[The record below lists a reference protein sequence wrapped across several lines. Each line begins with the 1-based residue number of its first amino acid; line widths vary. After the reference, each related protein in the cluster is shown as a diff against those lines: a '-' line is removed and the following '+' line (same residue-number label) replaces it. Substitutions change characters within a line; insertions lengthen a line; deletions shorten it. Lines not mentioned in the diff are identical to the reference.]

1 MKRSL
6 IAFAFTFFL
15 IAPNTFAFDFGGM
28 MQQAA
33 PVTDAVVANSSVGSN
48 PLVKNLT
55 SSLGVTP
62 TQAIGG
68 SAALFGEAKKD
79 MKPADFKSLTSS
91 MPSISSLM
99 AAAPASTGTLTSQ
112 FAKLGMKPDMV
123 NKFTPFVLDYVKSG
137 TTPAMAQLVQA
148 ALQ

>member
-1 MKRSL
+1 MKRSFL
-6 IAFAFTFFL
+6 TFAFFL
-15 IAPNTFAFDFGGM
+15 SLVTPNAFAFDFGSLL
-28 MQQAA
+28 QQAA
-33 PVTDAVVANSSVGSN
+33 PVTDAVVANTSVGSN

-79 MKPADFKSLTSS
+79 MKPSDFQSLTSS
-91 MPSISSLM
+91 MPAIGSLM
-99 AAAPASTGTLTSQ
+99 SAAPTSSSPLTNQ
-112 FAKLGMKPDMV
+112 FSKLGMKPEMV
-123 NKFTPFVLDYVKSG
+123 TKFTPFLLEYVKSG
-137 TTPAMAQLVQA
+137 TTPEMAQLVQA

>member
-6 IAFAFTFFL
+6 ITFAFSL
-15 IAPNTFAFDFGGM
+15 SLLSSSAFAFDFGSM
-28 MQQAA
+28 FQQAS
-33 PVTDAVVANSSVGSN
+33 PITDAVVANTSVGKN

-79 MKPADFKSLTSS
+79 MKPSDFQSLTSS
-91 MPSISSLM
+91 MPAIGSLM
-99 AAAPASTGTLTSQ
+99 SAAPASSSPITDQ
-112 FAKLGMKPDMV
+112 FSKLGMKPDMV
-123 NKFTPFVLDYVKSG
+123 TKFTPFLLDYVKSG
-137 TTPAMAQLVQA
+137 TTPGMAQLVQA

>member
-6 IAFAFTFFL
+6 IALSFSLSL
-15 IAPNTFAFDFGGM
+15 ITPNAFAFDFGSLL
-28 MQQAA
+28 QQAA
-33 PVTDAVVANSSVGSN
+33 PITDAVVASTPVGAN

-79 MKPADFKSLTSS
+79 MKPADFQSLTSS
-91 MPSISSLM
+91 MPAIGSLM
-99 AAAPASTGTLTSQ
+99 SAAPASKAPVADQ
-112 FAKLGMKPDMV
+112 FSKLGMKPDMV
-123 NKFTPFVLDYVKSG
+123 TKFTPFLLDYVTKG
-137 TTPAMAQLVQA
+137 TTPGMAQLVQA

>member
-6 IAFAFTFFL
+6 IAFAFSLSL
-15 IAPNTFAFDFGGM
+15 IAPNAFAFDFGSLL
-28 MQQAA
+28 QQAA
-33 PVTDAVVANSSVGSN
+33 PVTDAVVANTSVGSN

-55 SSLGVTP
+55 TSLGVTP

-79 MKPADFKSLTSS
+79 MKPADFQSLTSS
-91 MPSISSLM
+91 IPAIGSIM
-99 AAAPASTGTLTSQ
+99 AAAPASTSPLTTQ
-112 FAKLGMKPDMV
+112 FAKLGLKPEMV
-123 NKFTPFVLDYVKSG
+123 GKFTPFLLDYVKSG
-137 TTPAMAQLVQA
+137 TTPAMGNLVAA

>member
-6 IAFAFTFFL
+6 IAFAFSLSL
-15 IAPNTFAFDFGGM
+15 IPNAFAFDFGSLL
-28 MQQAA
+28 QQAA
-33 PVTDAVVANSSVGSN
+33 PVTDAVVANTSVGSN

-55 SSLGVTP
+55 TSLGVTP

-91 MPSISSLM
+91 IPAIGSIM
-99 AAAPASTGTLTSQ
+99 AAAPASTSPLTTQ
-112 FAKLGMKPDMV
+112 FAKLGLKPEMV
-123 NKFTPFVLDYVKSG
+123 GKFTPFLLDYVKSG
-137 TTPAMAQLVQA
+137 TTPAMGNLVAA

>member
-1 MKRSL
+1 
-6 IAFAFTFFL
+6 
-15 IAPNTFAFDFGGM
+15 
-28 MQQAA
+28 
-33 PVTDAVVANSSVGSN
+33 
-48 PLVKNLT
+48 
-55 SSLGVTP
+55 
-62 TQAIGG
+62 
-68 SAALFGEAKKD
+68 

-91 MPSISSLM
+91 MPAIGSLM

-112 FAKLGMKPDMV
+112 FAKLGLKPDMV

>member
-1 MKRSL
+1 MRSFCL
-6 IAFAFTFFL
+6 ASLLLLGSFSNA
-15 IAPNTFAFDFGGM
+15 FAFDFGSM
-28 MQQAA
+28 LQQAA
-33 PVTDAVVANSSVGSN
+33 PVTDAVVANTSVGSN

-79 MKPADFKSLTSS
+79 MKPSDFKSLTSS
-91 MPSISSLM
+91 MPSIGSII
-99 AAAPASTGTLTSQ
+99 AAAPASTLPLTAQ
-112 FAKLGMKPDMV
+112 FAKLGLKPEMV
-123 NKFTPFVLDYVKSG
+123 GKFTPFLLDYVKSG
-137 TTPAMAQLVQA
+137 TTPAMGNLVAA

>member
-6 IAFAFTFFL
+6 IAFLFSLSL
-15 IAPNTFAFDFGGM
+15 IPNAFAFDFGSLL
-28 MQQAA
+28 QQAA
-33 PVTDAVVANSSVGSN
+33 PVTDAVVANTSVGSN

-55 SSLGVTP
+55 TSLGVTP

-91 MPSISSLM
+91 IPAIGSIM
-99 AAAPASTGTLTSQ
+99 AAAPASTSPLTTQ
-112 FAKLGMKPDMV
+112 FAKLGLKPEMV
-123 NKFTPFVLDYVKSG
+123 GKFTPFLLDYVKSG
-137 TTPAMAQLVQA
+137 TTPAMGNLVAA

>member
-6 IAFAFTFFL
+6 IALAFFISFIT
-15 IAPNTFAFDFGGM
+15 PNVFAFDFGGM

-33 PVTDAVVANSSVGSN
+33 PVTDAVVANTSVGSN

-91 MPSISSLM
+91 MPAIGSLM

-112 FAKLGMKPDMV
+112 FAKLGLKPDMI

-148 ALQ
+148 ALL

>member
-1 MKRSL
+1 MKHSLSAIAFSLSL
-6 IAFAFTFFL
+6 ITTS
-15 IAPNTFAFDFGGM
+15 TFAFDFGGM
-28 MQQAA
+28 LQQAA
-33 PVTDAVVANSSVGSN
+33 PITDAVVANTSVGSN
-48 PLVKNLT
+48 PLVKSLT

-91 MPSISSLM
+91 MPAVGSLISST
-99 AAAPASTGTLTSQ
+99 PTSSSPLTDQ

-123 NKFTPFVLDYVKSG
+123 NKFTPFVLDYVTKGS
-137 TTPAMAQLVQA
+137 TPGMAQLVQA

>member
-1 MKRSL
+1 MKRSSL
-6 IAFAFTFFL
+6 IFAL
-15 IAPNTFAFDFGGM
+15 SLLVSVPAFAFDFGGM
-28 MQQAA
+28 LQQAA
-33 PVTDAVVANSSVGSN
+33 PVTDAVVANTSVGSN

-91 MPSISSLM
+91 MPAIGSLM

-112 FAKLGMKPDMV
+112 FSKLGLKPEMV
-123 NKFTPFVLDYVKSG
+123 DKFTPFVLDYVKSG

>member
-6 IAFAFTFFL
+6 VAFAFSLVL
-15 IAPNTFAFDFGGM
+15 ITPNAFAFDFGGM

-33 PVTDAVVANSSVGSN
+33 PIADTVVTNTSVGSN

-79 MKPADFKSLTSS
+79 MKPADFQSLTSS
-91 MPSISSLM
+91 MPAIGSLM

-112 FAKLGMKPDMV
+112 FAKLGLKPDMV

>member
-1 MKRSL
+1 MHSFCLASL
-6 IAFAFTFFL
+6 LLLGSFSNA
-15 IAPNTFAFDFGGM
+15 FAFDFGSLL
-28 MQQAA
+28 QQAA
-33 PVTDAVVANSSVGSN
+33 PVTDAVVANTSVGSN

-79 MKPADFKSLTSS
+79 MKPSDFKSLTSS
-91 MPSISSLM
+91 MPAIGSLM
-99 AAAPASTGTLTSQ
+99 SAAPTSSSPLTDQ
-112 FAKLGMKPDMV
+112 FSKLGMKPEMV
-123 NKFTPFVLDYVKSG
+123 TKFTPFLLDYVKSG
-137 TTPAMAQLVQA
+137 TTPGMAQLVQA